1 MDWHTRM
8 ALLKR
13 SVALVRKVFSGF
25 WDDELF
31 TRAAALAFYSAFSFA
46 PVLVLVLWALSV
58 VRPGLESELVDTM
71 AAVVGSQGAA
81 AARLVIDS
89 ARDRPHLGHVFGL
102 IGLGITL
109 FSASAV
115 FAQMQS
121 TLNRVWGI
129 TPDPGRALTGWL
141 LARARAVGVL
151 IGVSFLGIV
160 SFTAT
165 ALISLLIPSGTAWWL
180 IIENAVASLILTL
193 AFGAMYR
200 FLPDDRIPWK
210 DAIRGG
216 ILTALLF
223 MAGKFLIALYI
234 ERSKIGGAYGPASA
248 IVVLLMWVYYASLIV
263 LMGAELTHGLVQA
276 REERAGTP
284 EAAAS

>member
-1 MDWHTRM
+1 MSFF
-8 ALLKR
+8 KR
-13 SVALVRKVFSGF
+13 STTLIRKVFSGF

-46 PVLVLVLWALSV
+46 PVLVLVLWALSA
-58 VRPGLESELVDTM
+58 VRPSLESQLVDTM

-89 ARDRPHLGHVFGL
+89 AKDRPQLGHLVGL
-102 IGLGITL
+102 IGLAITL

-121 TLNRVWGI
+121 TLNRVWEI
-129 TPDPGRALTGWL
+129 SPDPDRPLTGWL
-141 LARARAVGVL
+141 MARAKAVGVL
-151 IGVSFLGIV
+151 IGVAFLGIV

-165 ALISLLIPSGTAWWL
+165 ALISLLIPSGTVWWL
-180 IIENAVASLILTL
+180 ILENVTASLVLTL

-200 FLPDDRIPWK
+200 FLPDDWIPWR

-216 ILTALLF
+216 VLTTLLF

-263 LMGAELTHGLVQA
+263 LMGAELTHGLAQA
-276 REERAGTP
+276 RDERTTNALQ
-284 EAAAS
+284 AARR

>member
-1 MDWHTRM
+1 MSFF
-8 ALLKR
+8 KR
-13 SVALVRKVFSGF
+13 STTLIRKVFSGF

-46 PVLVLVLWALSV
+46 PVLVLVLWALSA
-58 VRPGLESELVDTM
+58 VRPSLESQLVDTM

-89 ARDRPHLGHVFGL
+89 AKDRPQLGHLVGL
-102 IGLGITL
+102 IGLAITL

-121 TLNRVWGI
+121 TLNRVWEI
-129 TPDPGRALTGWL
+129 SPDPDRPLTGWL
-141 LARARAVGVL
+141 MARAKAVGVL
-151 IGVSFLGIV
+151 IGVAFLGIV

-165 ALISLLIPSGTAWWL
+165 ALISLLIPSGTVWWL
-180 IIENAVASLILTL
+180 ILENVTASLVLTL

-200 FLPDDRIPWK
+200 FLPDDWIPWR

-216 ILTALLF
+216 VLTTLLF

-263 LMGAELTHGLVQA
+263 LMGAELTHGLAQA
-276 REERAGTP
+276 RDERTTNALH
-284 EAAAS
+284 AARR

>member
-1 MDWHTRM
+1 MSFF
-8 ALLKR
+8 KR
-13 SVALVRKVFSGF
+13 STTLIRKVFSGF

-46 PVLVLVLWALSV
+46 PVLVLVLWALSA
-58 VRPGLESELVDTM
+58 VRPSLENQLVDTM

-89 ARDRPHLGHVFGL
+89 AKDRPQLGHLVGL

-121 TLNRVWGI
+121 TLNRVWEI
-129 TPDPGRALTGWL
+129 SPDPDRPLTGWL
-141 LARARAVGVL
+141 MARAKAVGVL
-151 IGVSFLGIV
+151 IGVAFLGIV

-165 ALISLLIPSGTAWWL
+165 ALISLLIPSGTVWWL
-180 IIENAVASLILTL
+180 ILENVTASLVLTL

-200 FLPDDRIPWK
+200 FLPDDWIPWR

-216 ILTALLF
+216 VLTTLLF

-263 LMGAELTHGLVQA
+263 LMGAELTHGLAQA
-276 REERAGTP
+276 RDERTTNALH
-284 EAAAS
+284 AARR

>member
-1 MDWHTRM
+1 MRLSSPFIT
-8 ALLKR
+8 LI
-13 SVALVRKVFSGF
+13 RKIFSGF

-58 VRPGLESELVDTM
+58 VQPGLEQQLVDTM
-71 AAVVGSQGAA
+71 SAVVGSDGAA

-89 ARDRPHLGHVFGL
+89 ARERPRQGHLFGM

-129 TPDPGRALTGWL
+129 TPDPDRALTGWL
-141 LARARAVGVL
+141 LARGRAIGVL
-151 IGVSFLGIV
+151 IGVSFLAIV

-165 ALISLLIPSGTAWWL
+165 ALISLLIPHGTVWWL
-180 IIENAVASLILTL
+180 VLENTVATLVLTV

-200 FLPDDRIPWK
+200 FLPEQRIAWR
-210 DAIRGG
+210 DTIRGG
-216 ILTALLF
+216 ILTTVLF
-223 MAGKFLIALYI
+223 MAGKFGIAVYI
-234 ERSKIGGAYGPASA
+234 EHSKVGGAYGPASA

-263 LMGAELTHGLVQA
+263 LMGAELTHGLAQA
-276 REERAGTP
+276 RDERTGALIG
-284 EAAAS
+284 ES

>member
-1 MDWHTRM
+1 MSFF
-8 ALLKR
+8 KR
-13 SVALVRKVFSGF
+13 STTLIRKVFSGF

-46 PVLVLVLWALSV
+46 PVLVLVLWALSA
-58 VRPGLESELVDTM
+58 VRPSLESQLVDTM

-89 ARDRPHLGHVFGL
+89 AKDRPQLGHLVGL

-121 TLNRVWGI
+121 TLNRVWEI
-129 TPDPGRALTGWL
+129 SPDPDRPLTGWL
-141 LARARAVGVL
+141 MARAKAVGVL
-151 IGVSFLGIV
+151 IGVAFLGIV

-165 ALISLLIPSGTAWWL
+165 ALISLLIPSGTVWWL
-180 IIENAVASLILTL
+180 ILENVTASLVLTL

-200 FLPDDRIPWK
+200 FLPDDWIPWR

-216 ILTALLF
+216 VLTTLLF

-263 LMGAELTHGLVQA
+263 LMGAELTHGLAQA
-276 REERAGTP
+276 RDERTTNALH
-284 EAAAS
+284 AARR